1 MYKLLPMF
9 FYKRQVAKKKKE
21 EEEETYRPAASED
34 DRYKRHE
41 IYEILSL
48 KQGATKLKGGFKVDH

>member
-1 MYKLLPMF
+1 MF
-9 FYKRQVAKKKKE
+9 FYKRQVAKKKKKKKKL
-21 EEEETYRPAASED
+21 TASEAD
-34 DRYKRHE
+34 LYNRHE

>member
-1 MYKLLPMF
+1 MF

>member
-1 MYKLLPMF
+1 MYKLLPVF
-9 FYKRQVAKKKKE
+9 FYKRQVAKTKKKKKKKL
-21 EEEETYRPAASED
+21 TASEA
-34 DRYKRHE
+34 DRYNRHE